1 MNFIRLSD
9 YKTRNTM
16 KAITYFL
23 FISLF
28 ILSSNTLFSQNKKS
42 SKAYTTFEAGEY
54 YAAIDQF
61 KEAYQKTTDKKEKLH
76 IAFYIADCY
85 RRTDNAPQA
94 ALWFGK
100 VVAKDYENP
109 LSILYYADALRM
121 NQNYEEA
128 KGQYQH
134 YKEVVPDDP
143 RGSDGILSCDFALQW
158 IDQPTGYQ
166 VEEQK
171 FINSKFSDYS
181 PAYSRADFQELYF
194 TSSRDEAI
202 GNSEHGGTGQQFA
215 DIFFSTMDK
224 KGKWSTPMPLSEPVN
239 SEAEEGTPVFSSD
252 YNTMYFTRCN
262 VSKRKALGCEIF
274 SAERNGDKWSDVKS
288 LGISEDS
295 VVIAHPAISPDG
307 TILYFVSDMDGSIK
321 NSEGINSKDIWMVT
335 RSGGEWGDPVNL
347 GSPINTAGD
356 EVFPFVHADGALY
369 FSSDGHIGM
378 GGLDIFKAVKSDN
391 GQWQVENMKYPINS
405 AADDFAI
412 VFEKDKESGYFSS
425 SRKGKTGD
433 DIYSFVLPPLKFT
446 LVGVVKNEKTD
457 DIIPDAVIKSIG
469 SDGITLDT
477 KSGKDGVFRFTLKP
491 GTDYVFIAEKPGFLK
506 GKERE
511 TTKGVSKSTDFKTEI
526 FLSSTETPIEV
537 ENIFFDLDKADLRPE
552 SMVSLDR
559 LVETLNDNP
568 TIVVELGSHTDA
580 RASDAYNL
588 DLSRRRAQ
596 SVVNYLIEKGI
607 PRDRLVAKGY
617 GESQPKMVDKKDHA
631 AYSFLPVGTA
641 LTESYIN
648 SLGDDDRKEM
658 AHFLNRRTEFKVLRT
673 DYTAK

>member
-1 MNFIRLSD
+1 
-9 YKTRNTM
+9 M
-16 KAITYFL
+16 KALTYIFL
-23 FISLF
+23 ICFFAAFANPAQGQSKR
-28 ILSSNTLFSQNKKS
+28 T
-42 SKAYTTFEAGEY
+42 SKAYTTFDAGEY

-61 KEAYQKTTDKKEKLH
+61 KDAYQRTSDKKEKLNITFH
-76 IAFYIADCY
+76 IAECY
-85 RRTDNAPQA
+85 RKTDNAPQA
-94 ALWFGK
+94 ALWYGK
-100 VVAKDYENP
+100 VLAKDYNNP

-128 KGQYQH
+128 KAQYQR
-134 YKEVVPDDP
+134 YKELVPDDP
-143 RGSDGILSCDFALQW
+143 RGSDGILSCDFSLQW
-158 IDQPTGYQ
+158 MDQPTGYQ

-239 SEAEEGTPVFSSD
+239 TEAEEGTPVFSSD

-274 SAERNGDKWSDVKS
+274 TATRNGDKWSGVES
-288 LGISEDS
+288 LALADDS
-295 VVIAHPAISPDG
+295 VVIAHPALSPDNN
-307 TILYFVSDMDGSIK
+307 TLYFVSDMDGSMK
-321 NSEGINSKDIWMVT
+321 TSEGKNSKDIWMVT
-335 RSGGEWGDPVNL
+335 RSGKGWSSPQNLGAPVN
-347 GSPINTAGD
+347 SAGD
-356 EVFPFVHADGALY
+356 EVFPYVHADGTLY

-378 GGLDIFKAVKSDN
+378 GGLDIFKAVKNEN

-405 AADDFAI
+405 AADDFGI
-412 VFEKDKESGYFSS
+412 TFEKDKESGYFTS
-425 SRKGKTGD
+425 SRKGKTED
-433 DIYSFVLPPLKFT
+433 DIYSFLLPPLKFT
-446 LVGVVKNEKTD
+446 LIGVVKNEKTD
-457 DIIPDAVIKSIG
+457 DVIPEAVIKSIG

-477 KSGKDGVFRFTLKP
+477 KAGRDGVFRFNLKP

-511 TTKGVSKSTDFKTEI
+511 TTKGVAKSTEFKTEI
-526 FLSSTETPIEV
+526 FLASTETSIQV

-552 SMVSLDR
+552 SMVSLDK

-568 TIVVELGSHTDA
+568 NIVIELGSHTDS

-588 DLSRRRAQ
+588 DLSKRRAQ

-607 PRDRLVAKGY
+607 ARDRLVPKGY
-617 GESQPKMVDKKDHA
+617 GESSPKVVDKKDHA
-631 AYSFLPVGTA
+631 AYSFLPEGTK
-641 LTESYIN
+641 LTEEFIN
-648 SLGDDDRKEM
+648 GLGDDDRMEM

-673 DYTAK
+673 DYQ